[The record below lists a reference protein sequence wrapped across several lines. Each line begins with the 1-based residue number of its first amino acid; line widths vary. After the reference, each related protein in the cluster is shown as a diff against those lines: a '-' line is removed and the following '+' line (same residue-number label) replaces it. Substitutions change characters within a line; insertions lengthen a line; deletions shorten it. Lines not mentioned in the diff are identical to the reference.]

1 MKYLLDSNTVSD
13 IYNPSAENHHR
24 FIKKIL
30 ALKEN
35 DDVFISVLTLYEFE
49 YAFANSPAHKKNEI
63 RATISQIQQ
72 DFIVLPLSP
81 TAAEIFG
88 DLKNLFK
95 ELRNIK
101 SENLKKHTIDL
112 IIAADAL
119 NHRAVLV
126 SADKIY
132 QDIQFIKPELN
143 IENWMIIQR

>member
-13 IYNPSAENHHR
+13 IYNPSSDNHNQVIR
-24 FIKKIL
+24 KLL

-35 DDVFISVLTLYEFE
+35 DDIFISILTLYEFE
-49 YAFANSPAHKKNEI
+49 YAFANSPTQKKSEM
-63 RATISQIQQ
+63 RTTIQQIQQ

-88 DLKNLFK
+88 DLKKSFK

-101 SENLKKHTIDL
+101 PENLKKHTIDL
-112 IIAADAL
+112 IIAACSL
-119 NHRAVLV
+119 NHETVLI

-132 QDIQFIKPELN
+132 NDIQIIKPELN
-143 IENWMIIQR
+143 IENWTI

>member
-13 IYNPSAENHHR
+13 IYNPSAENHNR

-35 DDVFISVLTLYEFE
+35 DDVFISILTLYEFE
-49 YAFANSPAHKKNEI
+49 YAFANSPTQKKNEI
-63 RATISQIQQ
+63 RTTIWQMQQ
-72 DFIVLPLSP
+72 DFIVLSLSSI
-81 TAAEIFG
+81 AAEIFG
-88 DLKNLFK
+88 DLKKLFK

-101 SENLKKHTIDL
+101 PETLKKHTIDL

-132 QDIQFIKPELN
+132 SDIQLIKPELN
-143 IENWMIIQR
+143 LKNWTIT